1 LTIRGLSYNEINSSS
16 LKKITKCSGNASVTT
31 IPEIKNCLFQ
41 YLNSEASQGHILVA
55 YLFGSFTRNEQSARS
70 DIDLAFLVD
79 PEKYRRDA
87 FESTAPVHM
96 LAAKMGMELNR
107 VVDVTILNSASLE
120 MAYEIIS
127 GGECLFEIDPE
138 ERLQYELKVKGMYFD
153 FRPFI
158 NELRRERLGLPSDY
172 GFR

>member
-1 LTIRGLSYNEINSSS
+1 MTS
-16 LKKITKCSGNASVTT
+16 ITS
-31 IPEIKNCLFQ
+31 IKNCLIQ
-41 YLNSEASQGHILVA
+41 YIDSEAPQGHILVV
-55 YLFGSFTRNEQSARS
+55 YMFGSFARNQERAKS
-70 DIDLAFLVD
+70 DIDLAFFVD

-158 NELRRERLGLPSDY
+158 NELRRERLGLPHDY
-172 GFR
+172 VFRS